1 MVLDEISRIQ
11 ETASH
16 LETEEAE
23 WYISFLVREQL
34 FKIYLSHTR
43 LRNFFIIKR
52 SFVYLTLFLRHI
64 AHTHP
69 QNIVNVTCKTMQDF
83 HGQMQL
89 LKTEI
94 DRWNEGHFTTV
105 VLGTDDERVKKL
117 QHILSDYDIE
127 ADIVE
132 GTDILLPGRL
142 QIAVGDLHAGFE
154 MPMQK
159 LVVITEKE
167 LFHKKL
173 KNHNVSRSYLMLNVL
188 KVIRN

>member
-1 MVLDEISRIQ
+1 
-11 ETASH
+11 
-16 LETEEAE
+16 
-23 WYISFLVREQL
+23 
-34 FKIYLSHTR
+34 
-43 LRNFFIIKR
+43 
-52 SFVYLTLFLRHI
+52 
-64 AHTHP
+64 HTHP

-142 QIAVGDLHAGFE
+142 QIAVG
-154 MPMQK
+154 
-159 LVVITEKE
+159 
-167 LFHKKL
+167 
-173 KNHNVSRSYLMLNVL
+173 
-188 KVIRN
+188 

>member
-1 MVLDEISRIQ
+1 MFKYLSIFYNEPASLIDYLPEDGVVILDEISRIQ
-11 ETASH
+11 ETHHILKRKRRNGIYPFS
-16 LETEEAE
+16 
-23 WYISFLVREQL
+23 VREQS
-34 FKIYLSHTR
+34 FKIYLSLIR
-43 LRNFFIIKR
+43 LKNFFIIKKE

-69 QNIVNVTCKTMQDF
+69 QKNIVNVTCKTMQDF

-132 GTDILLPGRL
+132 GTDILLPGR
-142 QIAVGDLHAGFE
+142 F
-154 MPMQK
+154 
-159 LVVITEKE
+159 T
-167 LFHKKL
+167 
-173 KNHNVSRSYLMLNVL
+173 NCCR
-188 KVIRN
+188 

>member
-1 MVLDEISRIQ
+1 MFKYLSIFYNEPASLIDYLPEDGVVILDEISRIQ

-16 LETEEAE
+16 LESEEAE
-23 WYISFLVREQL
+23 WYISLLGEGTIIQDLSFSHSFEEFLHH
-34 FKIYLSHTR
+34 K
-43 LRNFFIIKR
+43 KR

-105 VLGTDDERVKKL
+105 VLGTDDERVKNYN
-117 QHILSDYDIE
+117 I
-127 ADIVE
+127 
-132 GTDILLPGRL
+132 
-142 QIAVGDLHAGFE
+142 F
-154 MPMQK
+154 
-159 LVVITEKE
+159 
-167 LFHKKL
+167 
-173 KNHNVSRSYLMLNVL
+173 
-188 KVIRN
+188 